1 MPPSGRQ
8 IVGSLL
14 ESQRDL
20 VTPAQAKAAGAHR
33 STVPRLARDGH
44 LELVEPGVYGPPGL
58 PYTWD
63 RRLLAAILRAGPLAR
78 ASHLA
83 ALRLLEVETYEGAP
97 AEISI
102 PSKRNFR
109 QDGVIV
115 HQSRDL
121 RYIPPVLVDGIPCTP
136 PRRLAVDLGAVLG
149 DTAYATAMRSMRRD
163 HGVTWKQL
171 AAILELHSKR
181 GRDGCGAL
189 RRYIERY
196 AGVEGIPDSTLEQL
210 FLDDL
215 LDAGFPV
222 PVCQY
227 EVPGP
232 GGVRYRIDLAYPDV
246 LVAVEVDGPHHRLPA
261 VQARDRRRDAYL
273 RSLGWEVLR
282 FDEEVVTYA
291 PGGALERIRRT
302 LQTRGGWA

>member
-1 MPPSGRQ
+1 MPASGRQ
-8 IVGSLL
+8 IVTALL

-20 VTPAQAKAAGAHR
+20 VTPAQAKAAGAH
-33 STVPRLARDGH
+33 STTLPRLTKDGV
-44 LELVEPGVYGPPGL
+44 LETVEPGVYGTPGV
-58 PYTWD
+58 PYTWE
-63 RRLLAAILRAGPLAR
+63 RRVLAATFRAGHLAR
-78 ASHLA
+78 ASHLG
-83 ALRLLEVETYEGAP
+83 ALRLLEVETYEGVP
-97 AEISI
+97 PEITI
-102 PSKRNFR
+102 PSKRTFH

-121 RYIPPVLVDGIPCTP
+121 RYVPPVLIGGIPCTP

-149 DTAYATAMRSMRRD
+149 ETAYTTAMRALRRD
-163 HGVTWKQL
+163 HGVTWKQM

-181 GRDGCGAL
+181 GRAGCGAL
-189 RRYIERY
+189 RRHLERY
-196 AGVEGIPDSTLEQL
+196 AGLEGVPDSTLEQL

-232 GGVRYRIDLAYPDV
+232 LGVVYRIDFAYPCI
-246 LVAVEVDGPHHRLPA
+246 LLAVEVDGPHHRLDP
-261 VQARDRRRDAYL
+261 VRARDRRRDAYL

-282 FDEEVVTYA
+282 FDEEAVSYS
-291 PGGALERIRRT
+291 PMGALWEVRCA
-302 LQTRGGWA
+302 LEARGGWG